1 MFQFFARFTTLIV
14 ESIYERKTMSKQRS
28 PLYIIILVIFNL
40 IMIGVTGGWW
50 FIAIALWFMFH
61 LLNR

>member
-1 MFQFFARFTTLIV
+1 MDLILGARTTTIF
-14 ESIYERKTMSKQRS
+14 ERKTMSKQRS

>member
-1 MFQFFARFTTLIV
+1 
-14 ESIYERKTMSKQRS
+14 MSKQRS
-28 PLYIIILVIFNL
+28 PLYILILVIFNL